1 MTSTASATGSS
12 GAAAVAYPQTSCT
25 SVVHIGDSTS
35 DGLVGASFLSNPAWR
50 IDAQYKDV
58 GVKNVTTD
66 ISGAR
71 AVIEH
76 WNNQPNS
83 LDAIEKFE
91 KQGYQGCYVMA
102 IGNNDL
108 ANISVGGA
116 GPISMR
122 IDLIMK
128 HAGSNPVM
136 WLTSRT
142 LRTSGPY
149 TDANF
154 PALSNALIAACQKYP
169 NLRVFD
175 WRSEVQTSWY
185 QPADKIH
192 YTSHGYRERA
202 ERIARAL
209 ANAFP
214 ASGATSGCVVHS
226 GLTASQ

>member
-1 MTSTASATGSS
+1 MP
-12 GAAAVAYPQTSCT
+12 YPQTSCS

-35 DGLVGASFLSNPAWR
+35 VGLESADFLHNPAYR
-50 IDAQYKDV
+50 LTAQYKDV

-71 AVIEH
+71 AIIEH

-83 LDAIEKFE
+83 LDAIKKFE
-91 KQGYQGCYVMA
+91 AQGYQGCYVLA
-102 IGNNDL
+102 IGNNDV

-116 GPISMR
+116 GPISAR
-122 IDLIMK
+122 IDLMMQ

-142 LRTSGPY
+142 LKTSGPY

-154 PALSNALIAACQKYP
+154 PSLSNALIAACEKYP

-175 WRSEVQTSWY
+175 WRNEVQTAWY

-192 YTSHGYRERA
+192 YTSHGYKERA

-214 ASGATSGCVVHS
+214 ASGATSSCVVHS
-226 GLTASQ
+226 GLSASQ

>member
-1 MTSTASATGSS
+1 MP
-12 GAAAVAYPQTSCT
+12 YPQTSCT

-35 DGLVGASFLSNPAWR
+35 VGLESADFLHNPAYR
-50 IDAQYKDV
+50 LTAQYKDV
-58 GVKNVTTD
+58 GVKTVTDD

-71 AVIEH
+71 AIIEH

-91 KQGYQGCYVMA
+91 KQGYSGCYVFA
-102 IGNNDL
+102 IGNNDV
-108 ANISVGGA
+108 ANIAVGGP
-116 GPISMR
+116 GPISAR
-122 IDLIMK
+122 IDLMMQ

-142 LRTSGPY
+142 LKTSGPY
-149 TDANF
+149 TDANY
-154 PALSNALIAACQKYP
+154 PSLSNALIAACQKYP

-175 WRSEVQTSWY
+175 WRNEVQTAWY

-192 YTSHGYRERA
+192 YTSHGYKERA

-214 ASGATSGCVVHS
+214 ASGAKSSCVVHS
-226 GLTASQ
+226 GLSASQ